1 MSRVIICRW
10 AVAFL
15 LSAFLSL
22 SANVLGNLKVAVI
35 RISFPSDI
43 YPGVTGN
50 GDYLYAKQS
59 IECGNYTIDQ
69 PPHDK
74 NYFESHL
81 AAVNNYFRSISYE
94 KFKLD
99 MVNSTVY
106 PQKNQSS
113 YVIQKPMNYY
123 HELGKEDVH
132 EKRITELLNEAL
144 LAAYDIDQI
153 DFSKYDLVAFIHP
166 GLG

>member
-22 SANVLGNLKVAVI
+22 SANVLGNLKLAVI
-35 RISFPSDI
+35 RISFPSDK

-50 GDYLYAKQS
+50 GDYLYAKQT

-99 MVNSTVY
+99 MVNSTV
-106 PQKNQSS
+106 
-113 YVIQKPMNYY
+113 
-123 HELGKEDVH
+123 
-132 EKRITELLNEAL
+132 
-144 LAAYDIDQI
+144 
-153 DFSKYDLVAFIHP
+153 
-166 GLG
+166 